1 MSDQTLGELPGLL
14 AWGDELY
21 AATALAERP
30 SRRRRRRALRR
41 AGLIVALA
49 LLLVPAA
56 VATRHGSHELAH
68 RTGFG
73 TAAPVRLSGYD
84 AGRGRICTR
93 PATLRGA
100 RTGACSATR
109 SSSEP

>member
-1 MSDQTLGELPGLL
+1 VSDRTLGELPGLL

-21 AATALAERP
+21 AATAQAERP
-30 SRRRRRRALRR
+30 SRRGPRRLVRR
-41 AGLIVALA
+41 AGVAVAVALLA
-49 LLLVPAA
+49 VPAA
-56 VATRHGSHELAH
+56 VATRHGSHARAH

-73 TAAPVRLSGYD
+73 TAEPVRLSGYD

-93 PATLRGA
+93 PATFRGA
-100 RTGACSATR
+100 RPGACSASR

>member
-1 MSDQTLGELPGLL
+1 VSDRTLGELPGLL

-30 SRRRRRRALRR
+30 SPSGRRRLMRR
-41 AGLIVALA
+41 AGLAVVLA
-49 LLLVPAA
+49 LLVVPVA
-56 VATRHGSHELAH
+56 VATRHGSHERAY

-84 AGRGRICTR
+84 AGPGRICTR
-93 PATLRGA
+93 PATFRGA
-100 RTGACSATR
+100 RPGTCSATQ
-109 SSSEP
+109 SSAEP